1 MLMALIAIGGIFACA
16 VALHHILLE
25 KALQSDDAL
34 LGSIGVFLIVLGLF
48 QTIKLVR
55 QPN

>member
-16 VALHHILLE
+16 VALHILLE